1 MVRNIRTF
9 SLLVEMDKLKMILE
23 TSKHIT
29 KPILG
34 KFLFI
39 YLIFYV
45 YAELGSYWFGGEV
58 TIENFQKKCKT
69 TLPLYYLLNFNDYSA
84 AIITLFQQMVVNN
97 WSVTVGMYTSLMP
110 DW

>member
-1 MVRNIRTF
+1 MFT
-9 SLLVEMDKLKMILE
+9 ETEKLKMISE
-23 TSKHIT
+23 TTKHIT

-45 YAELGSYWFGGEV
+45 YAEVGALWFGGHV
-58 TIENFQKKCKT
+58 TIDAFNEKCKSC
-69 TLPLYYLLNFNDYSA
+69 LPLYYLLNFNDYSA

-97 WSVTVGMYTSLMP
+97 WYVTVGMYTSIMP

>member
-1 MVRNIRTF
+1 M
-9 SLLVEMDKLKMILE
+9 LVEMDKLKMILE

-58 TIENFQKKCKT
+58 TIEAF
-69 TLPLYYLLNFNDYSA
+69 
-84 AIITLFQQMVVNN
+84 
-97 WSVTVGMYTSLMP
+97 
-110 DW
+110 